1 MTMSEDQEQ
10 NQFSVIRARDEDINK
25 KIVRMSDE
33 DIQESGLS
41 TGSVVMLRSPTGK
54 TVGILSIG
62 DVGNGVI
69 SVPAMMRV
77 TMGIKE
83 NDTVI
88 VTAIQKQNVKVAP
101 RVAIEIKAF
110 GENSTGEIGR
120 DLIKGIEAQ
129 FKAMYKG
136 KVPLVNGDMLKV
148 SFPNAPDKSIDVK
161 VSLPDGDVFKIS
173 DETAVSAVDKR
184 KAGAMVATSWE
195 DIGGLK
201 SVIETIRE
209 MIEIPI
215 MHPEIWD
222 WYTKSPPRGILLKG
236 PPGCG
241 KSMIMRAIASECDAT
256 FIPVNAS
263 DILSKML
270 GDTEKAIEK
279 MFKEAKEVQPCVIFI
294 DEVESII
301 PKRDENLSAV
311 EQRMVSEFL
320 KQMDGLKDLGRVI
333 VVGATNRP
341 NAMDPAARRPGRFER
356 EIEIPPPDEEG
367 RREIFTIHLRGV
379 PIMTAETSSKDNDND
394 LVKDIV
400 DEMKG
405 GKPKPVASGSTV
417 DIAELARV
425 THGYVGADIAGM
437 IREAVLK
444 NLKRNLP
451 DIDLKSVIIPPDQ
464 LEQLLVSQEDLLAAM
479 AEIQPSAMRSVQVEI
494 PNVSFEDIGGLDD
507 VKQKLKET
515 VIWNTS
521 KKDIVK
527 KVGIRLPKGIL
538 LFGPPGSGK
547 TLLGKA
553 VSKESECN
561 FISVKGPEF
570 LSKWVGE
577 SEKAV
582 RDVFALAKRVSP
594 CIIFI
599 DEFDSLAP
607 ARSSGEGDGTRVTE
621 RVVAQLLTEMD
632 GMEAHRDVIV
642 IASTNRPDLID
653 PAILRKGRIDRIV
666 YVPAPDLE
674 GRKKIVQVH
683 LKGKNVQSKNMDA
696 LVGTIAEKTDCFSG
710 ADIEALVMEAGIKA
724 IREDRDYIS
733 EVDLL
738 FATEHTKPSLDKESI
753 ANYDKLN
760 ESFNRQVA
768 NRGIGG
774 KSTMFS

>member
-1 MTMSEDQEQ
+1 MSEEPEQ
-10 NQFSVIRARDEDINK
+10 KAFSVIRARDDDVNK

-33 DIQESGLS
+33 DIQSSGFSSGNVL
-41 TGSVVMLRSPTGK
+41 MLRSPTGK
-54 TVGILSIG
+54 TVGILNIG
-62 DVGNGVI
+62 DSGNDVI
-69 SVPAMMRV
+69 SVPAMMRM

-83 NDTVI
+83 NDLVTV
-88 VTAIQKQNVKVAP
+88 VAIPKQNVKIVLRAT
-101 RVAIEIKAF
+101 IEIKAF
-110 GENSTGEIGR
+110 GENSTGEISR

-148 SFPNAPDKSIDVK
+148 AFPNAPDKGIDVK

-173 DETAVSAVDKR
+173 DDTVVTAVDKR

-201 SVIETIRE
+201 NVIETIRE

-241 KSMIMRAIASECDAT
+241 KSMIMRAIASECDAN
-256 FIPVNAS
+256 FIPVSAS
-263 DILSKML
+263 TILSKML

-279 MFKEAKEVQPCVIFI
+279 MFKDAKESQPCVIFI

-301 PKRDENLSAV
+301 PKRDESLSAV
-311 EQRMVSEFL
+311 EQRMVAEFL

-367 RREIFTIHLRGV
+367 RREIFGIHLRGV
-379 PIMTAETSSKDNDND
+379 PIMTAESSSKDDDIVN
-394 LVKDIV
+394 DIV

-405 GKPKPVASGSTV
+405 GKPKPVAGGSPV
-417 DIAELARV
+417 DIHELARV

-451 DIDLKSVIIPPDQ
+451 DLDLKASVIPPDQ
-464 LEQLLVSQEDLLAAM
+464 LEQLLVSQEDLIAAM

-494 PNVSFEDIGGLDD
+494 PNVGFGDIGGLDD

-521 KKDIVK
+521 KKEIIK

-674 GRKKIVQVH
+674 GRKKVVQVH
-683 LKGKNVQSKNMDA
+683 LKDKNVQSKSMDA
-696 LVGTIAEKTDCFSG
+696 LVDSIAGKTECFSG

-733 EVDLL
+733 EDDLL
-738 FATEHTKPSLDKESI
+738 YAASHTKPSLDKESI
-753 ANYDKLN
+753 AKYDALN
-760 ESFNRQVA
+760 DSFNRQVA
-768 NRGIGG
+768 NRGIGSKG
-774 KSTMFS
+774 TMFS